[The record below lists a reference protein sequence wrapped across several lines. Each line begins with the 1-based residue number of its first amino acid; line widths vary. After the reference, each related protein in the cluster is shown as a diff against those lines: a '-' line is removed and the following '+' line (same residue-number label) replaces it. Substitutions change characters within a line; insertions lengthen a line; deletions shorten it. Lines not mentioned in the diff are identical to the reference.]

1 MTTNPNLSPKF
12 RHTLKGELRSWVEQG
27 LMSDE
32 ASAQLTSIYKL
43 DELGKESSRTLV
55 AVIFTIGGLLLGG
68 GVLSLV
74 AANWEIIPTPLKVIL
89 LFAALIGFHL
99 AGYWLRYQRDS
110 PRLGHALIFC
120 GCLVFG
126 ANIGLMAQI
135 FNVSGE
141 WHRGYAVWALGS
153 LAMAWALRSWL
164 IGLLALGLSF
174 VWFAGFA
181 NELNE
186 SRAAAYPFLLS
197 VFMLPLGWVTRAR
210 SLYLLTFLALIGA
223 LMMLSSIHTGLFGS
237 SGYQI
242 LLAMVA
248 GGFVSWAAGEYH
260 RATVTLPE
268 LGNPVAVLGA
278 LTIAVC
284 AYLGSFL
291 GIWGD
296 GAIDIQSLMR
306 WWITP
311 SVAAV
316 IVGISLGI
324 KAFGK
329 MNNEQ
334 RIIFLGFSLAC
345 LMIGIGV
352 LIGNRSG
359 LLAAALANLAALM
372 LAAIG
377 IRKGIL
383 EERRSA
389 FWLGTLFLALLV
401 LSRFLEYET
410 SLLLKSLAFIVC
422 GAMTIA
428 AGIAYERRLRQ
439 KEAAA

>member
-1 MTTNPNLSPKF
+1 MIQPNLSPKF
-12 RHTLKGELRSWVEQG
+12 RHGLKGELGSWVEQG
-27 LMSDE
+27 LLSAE
-32 ASAQLTSIYKL
+32 AAARLTSIYRL

-55 AVIFTIGGLLLGG
+55 AVIFTIGGLLVGG

-74 AANWEIIPTPLKVIL
+74 AANWELLPATLKVIL

-99 AGYWLRYQRDS
+99 TGYWLRYRRDS
-110 PRLGHALIFC
+110 ARLGHALIFC

-141 WHRGYAVWALGS
+141 WHRGYAVWAIGS

-174 VWFAGFA
+174 VWFVGVA

-186 SRAAAYPFLLS
+186 SLAAAYPFLLAILI
-197 VFMLPLGWVTRAR
+197 LPLGWMTRAR
-210 SLYLLTFLALIGA
+210 SLYLLTFLSLIAA
-223 LMMLSSIHTGLFGS
+223 LMTLSSIHTSFFGS
-237 SGYQI
+237 SGRHI
-242 LLAMVA
+242 LLAMIA

-260 RATVTLPE
+260 RATRTQPE
-268 LGNPVAVLGA
+268 LGNPVALLGA

-291 GIWGD
+291 GIWGGD
-296 GAIDIQSLMR
+296 AMDLQSLMR
-306 WWITP
+306 WWTIS

-316 IVGISLGI
+316 IVGLGLGI

-334 RIIFLGFSLAC
+334 RVIFLGFSLAC

-352 LIGNRSG
+352 FVGNRSG
-359 LLAAALANLAALM
+359 WLAAALANLAALM

-422 GAMTIA
+422 GAMTIT
-428 AGIAYERRLRQ
+428 AGIAYERRLRR
-439 KEAAA
+439 KEIAA